1 MESFMMG
8 LINMAYAQAE
18 VATAAKPSIIETVF
32 PFIIIF
38 VIFFFLVIRPQAKK
52 SKEHTGFVANL
63 KKGDKILTNSG
74 ILGTIEGVTDKFVD
88 VSIAKDVRIKMLKS
102 QVAGFAKEVE

>member
-1 MESFMMG
+1 MFNF
-8 LINMAYAQAE
+8 INMAYAQADA
-18 VATAAKPSIIETVF
+18 VVSKPSIIETVF

-52 SKEHTGFVANL
+52 AKEHSGFVANI
-63 KKGDKILTNSG
+63 KKGDKILTTGG
-74 ILGTIEGVTDKFVD
+74 ILGTIEGVTEKFVD
-88 VSIAKDVRIKMLKS
+88 ISIAQNVRIKMLKS

>member
-1 MESFMMG
+1 MFS
-8 LINMAYAQAE
+8 LINMAYAQADS
-18 VATAAKPSIIETVF
+18 VASKPSILETVF

-52 SKEHTGFVANL
+52 AKEHSGFVANL
-63 KKGDKILTNSG
+63 KKGDKILTTSG
-74 ILGTIEGVTDKFVD
+74 ILGTIEGVTETFVD
-88 VSIAKDVRIKMLKS
+88 VSIAQSVRIKMLKS